1 MLIFVRATFTKATY
15 ADLSETPPPDTGIY
29 TRKTSKRVYSIRFIC
44 KFVSANYCKPMLL
57 SKEIAVELN
66 LTGCRLKQFIAS
78 KLRQMDVPLTP
89 EQFMLIDLLWN
100 QGEMTQQQLADQMQ
114 KDKNSVTKLVDAI
127 ERKGFVVRQQNPHDR
142 RANTL
147 VLTEKANQL
156 KPGAKQKGISI
167 LDEIL
172 DGISEDE
179 LRGFLAT
186 LNKLNRNMTVEGQ
199 E

>member
-1 MLIFVRATFTKATY
+1 MLIFVHTPFIKEAH
-15 ADLSETPPPDTGIY
+15 ADISETIPYISEYYD
-29 TRKTSKRVYSIRFIC
+29 RKIVKVYIVLIFLYN
-44 KFVSANYCKPMLL
+44 FVWINYCKPMLL

-66 LTGCRLKQFIAS
+66 LTGCKLKQFIAT
-78 KLRQMDVPLTP
+78 KLRKMDVPLTP

-127 ERKGFVVRQQNPHDR
+127 ERKGFVVRQQNMRDR

-147 VLTEKANQL
+147 ILTDKANQL

-167 LDEIL
+167 LDQML
-172 DGISEDE
+172 DGISEEE
-179 LRGFLAT
+179 LRSFLGT
-186 LNKLNRNMTVEGQ
+186 LRKLNHNMTVTEQ

>member
-1 MLIFVRATFTKATY
+1 
-15 ADLSETPPPDTGIY
+15 
-29 TRKTSKRVYSIRFIC
+29 
-44 KFVSANYCKPMLL
+44 MLL

-66 LTGCRLKQFIAS
+66 LTGCKLKQYLAA
-78 KLRQMDVPLTP
+78 KLRKNDVPLTP

-127 ERKGFVVRQQNPHDR
+127 EKKGFVVRKQNPHDR

-147 VLTEKANQL
+147 VLTEKANEL

-167 LDEIL
+167 LDQIL
-172 DGISEDE
+172 EGISEDE
-179 LRGFLAT
+179 LRSFLST
-186 LNKLNRNMTVEGQ
+186 LRKLNANMTIIE

>member
-1 MLIFVRATFTKATY
+1 
-15 ADLSETPPPDTGIY
+15 
-29 TRKTSKRVYSIRFIC
+29 
-44 KFVSANYCKPMLL
+44 MLL

-147 VLTEKANQL
+147 ILTEKANQL
-156 KPGAKQKGISI
+156 KPGAKRKGISI

-186 LNKLNRNMTVEGQ
+186 LNKLNRNMTVDGQ